1 MEARMAYSLS
11 FLLSAA
17 AADQRMSQRK
27 PAFVV
32 HIDTSGDVTDA
43 HRFLELD
50 ASDIEHASNLV
61 DAHCDGNARTTVRRV
76 THDGTL
82 HDPCFIK

>member
-1 MEARMAYSLS
+1 MAYSLS

-17 AADQRMSQRK
+17 AADLRMLERK

-32 HIDTSGDVTDA
+32 HIDTSGDVTEA

-50 ASDIEHASNLV
+50 ASDAEHASNLV
-61 DAHCDGNARTTVRRV
+61 DAHHVGNSGTTIRRV
-76 THDGTL
+76 MPDGSL
-82 HDPCFIK
+82 HDPCFVK